1 MNKNIIVKPTI
12 IKPLI
17 SVNPELKQPSKIN
30 KFLEVYY
37 ELKITPEY
45 YSTVIKG
52 I

>member
-1 MNKNIIVKPTI
+1 MNKNITVKPTI

-17 SVNPELKQPSKIN
+17 SKTVPKVSKIN

-45 YSTVIKG
+45 YSTIVKG